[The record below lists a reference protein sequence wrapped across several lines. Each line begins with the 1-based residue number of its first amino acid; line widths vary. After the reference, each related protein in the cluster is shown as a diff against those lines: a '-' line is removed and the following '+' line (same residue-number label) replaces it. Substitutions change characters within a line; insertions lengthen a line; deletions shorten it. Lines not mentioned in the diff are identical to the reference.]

1 MASTPHTHTHTR
13 TLQPTNTLEIRSKN
27 QKKAHSSAD
36 QPQFLPFTAERRK
49 ETTQKLCDLV
59 TRIRRPD
66 LSFCTHTYVVVAV
79 VTALVVLLVS
89 VSLRLHHRSH
99 YCFIFRFWRAP
110 PTDVVVEL
118 GFPFTTPF
126 FPFSPSGCCL
136 MGKFVTVRAL
146 AIAPPE
152 WFV

>member
-1 MASTPHTHTHTR
+1 MASTPHTHTR
-13 TLQPTNTLEIRSKN
+13 TLQPTNTLEISSKN

-66 LSFCTHTYVVVAV
+66 LSFYTHTYVAV
-79 VTALVVLLVS
+79 VTALVVLPVS

-126 FPFSPSGCCL
+126 FACSPSGCCL
-136 MGKFVTVRAL
+136 RGKFVTVRAL
-146 AIAPPE
+146 AIAPQE